1 MTRLNVSLKTDLVRY
16 LEEEAEREGKT
27 ASSIVSEAC
36 RNYIEISRYGLKSN
50 DISKSMLLFKTI
62 RALDAIPVPS
72 LLLDFLI
79 ETSFKS
85 SQQETLE
92 RWRERGV
99 VAGNI
104 MRQYA
109 PDIGKLKE
117 LTENYSWIIP
127 LDFINIS
134 VSGENVDIVLSGVGY
149 SKESAI
155 CTCEGVVGF
164 LSSYGV
170 TILERE
176 SSESFIRISGRISK
190 KA

>member
-1 MTRLNVSLKTDLVRY
+1 MTRLNVSLKTDLVRDI
-16 LEEEAEREGKT
+16 EEEAEREGKT

-36 RNYIEISRYGLKSN
+36 RNYIEISSYGLKSH
-50 DISKSMLLFKTI
+50 DISKLMLLFKTI
-62 RALDAIPVPS
+62 KALDAIPVPS

-79 ETSFKS
+79 KTSFRS
-85 SQQETLE
+85 AQQETLE

-104 MRQYA
+104 MIQYA
-109 PDIGKLKE
+109 PDIERLKE
-117 LTENYSWIIP
+117 ITESYSSIIP
-127 LDFINIS
+127 LDFISIGI
-134 VSGENVDIVLSGVGY
+134 SGENVDIVISGVGY
-149 SKESAI
+149 SKESAV